1 MFVFNTQRPLGK
13 RNFFAFA
20 SPSGHPNRPSGDH
33 PLDPSKTSEMTAEEV
48 FQTQRSLNFYGY
60 ELYEFDARREIKNIR
75 DLFLN
80 GHAIN
85 PEGAAFAIKDPRIL
99 GIKPKFSK
107 KGRLQRHENYIPVSF
122 TRALADI
129 RGFGTA
135 LMRLPHRPRRIAI
148 LGEDRYEWYVAYL
161 ATTFGLGVV
170 VPIEKDLK
178 AEELRDLLIR
188 SEADTLITTAN
199 KLDDL
204 SVITDAPNLLHLIY
218 TDDLKDAASLAKD
231 KAYEVHSF
239 WDLMEE
245 GKGYY
250 KEDKSFDDLVID
262 EHALGI
268 LLFTS
273 GTVSKSKAVMLTQAN
288 ITQDVFHVLHYVD
301 IDCHDFLLSVLPLHH
316 TYECTAGFLAPLSL
330 GAGIAVCD
338 GLRYIS
344 KNLMEIQPTIMIVV
358 PLILEAFDKKIQK
371 AIGANQRLSK
381 TFHYVN
387 RFSNFLL
394 KHAVD
399 TRRLFFR
406 KILDQFGGKIRM
418 IITGG
423 AAINGDIVQRFND
436 YGIICLQGYGIT
448 EGSPIVAVNR
458 RDYNKPSSVGLALP
472 DTEIRIDKPDES
484 GNGEII
490 VRGPTIMMGYYK
502 DPEKTAEALDP
513 DGFYHTGDLGHF
525 DRQGFLHIV
534 GRQANLIVTTNGK
547 NIYAEELET
556 LLLAYEEIEE
566 CVVFAHLSS
575 KDKGKIEVWAEVFP
589 SRAGL
594 DQNPA
599 LQGKDLCGKEVRDRI
614 EEIISEVNQGL
625 VYYKHIVDFRLR
637 PDEFEKNASHK
648 IKRQNFILDKK
659 HKK

>member
-1 MFVFNTQRPLGK
+1 MGIRK
-13 RNFFAFA
+13 YFAFSA
-20 SPSGHPNRPSGDH
+20 PSGHSNRLSGDH

-60 ELYEFDARREIKNIR
+60 SPYSFDARREIKNIR
-75 DLFLN
+75 DLFFN
-80 GHAIN
+80 GYTID
-85 PEGAAFAIKDPRIL
+85 PEGTVFAIKDPRIL

-107 KGRLQRHENYIPVSF
+107 RGRLQRHENYIPVSF
-122 TRALADI
+122 TRALTDI
-129 RGFGTA
+129 RGLGTA
-135 LMRLPHRPRRIAI
+135 LMRLEHRPRRIAI
-148 LGEDRYEWYVAYL
+148 LAENRYEWYISYL

-170 VPIEKDLK
+170 VPMEKDLK

-188 SEADTLITTAN
+188 SEADTLVTTAS

-204 SVITDAPNLLHLIY
+204 PVITDVPNLLHLIY
-218 TDDLKDAASLAKD
+218 TDDLNDAADLAKD
-231 KAYEVHSF
+231 KSYELHGF

-245 GKGYY
+245 GKEYY
-250 KEDKSFDDLVID
+250 KEDKGFDDLVID

-273 GTVSKSKAVMLTQAN
+273 GTVSKSKAVMLTQSN
-288 ITQDVFHVLHYVD
+288 IAQDVFHVLHYVD

-316 TYECTAGFLAPLSL
+316 TYECTAGFLAPLTL

-371 AIGANQRLSK
+371 AIGANKRLSK

-406 KILDQFGGKIRM
+406 KILDQFGGRIRM

-423 AAINGDIVQRFND
+423 AAISGDIVQRFND
-436 YGIICLQGYGIT
+436 YGIACLQGYGIT
-448 EGSPIVAVNR
+448 EGAPIVAVNR
-458 RDYNKPSSVGLALP
+458 RDYNKSSSVGLALP
-472 DTEIRIDKPDES
+472 ETEIRIDKPDES

-502 DPEKTAEALDP
+502 DPEKTAEALDQN
-513 DGFYHTGDLGHF
+513 GFYHTGDLGHF
-525 DRQGFLHIV
+525 DRQGFLHVV

-556 LLLAYEEIEE
+556 LLQAYDEVEE
-566 CVVFAHLSS
+566 CVVFAHLSN
-575 KDKGKIEVWAEVFP
+575 KDKGKIEVWAEIFP

-599 LQGKDLCGKEVRDRI
+599 LQGKDLCGKEVQARM

-625 VYYKHIVDFRLR
+625 VYYKHIIHFRLR
-637 PDEFEKNASHK
+637 PEEFEKNAAHK

-659 HKK
+659 HKKQ